1 MKKIKNVMK
10 RIIKF
15 LQKDDGFTMIELI
28 IVIAIIGTIA
38 TLVATNVFKV
48 FEKQK
53 VAATKL
59 KIKNITQA
67 IQMYGV
73 EEDFPETEEGL
84 VKIVESGYL
93 KKDSLKDPWKQP
105 FNYRYPSEIEDVE
118 FQIWSYGADK
128 KEGGTGVNADITNWE

>member
-73 EEDFPETEEGL
+73 EEDFPER
-84 VKIVESGYL
+84 KIL
-93 KKDSLKDPWKQP
+93 
-105 FNYRYPSEIEDVE
+105 
-118 FQIWSYGADK
+118 
-128 KEGGTGVNADITNWE
+128 